1 MYVTVTL
8 YNITGVLVRIVSN
21 RGIYYIHQG
30 HILQILTVH
39 PGFCLPQMGRCVI
52 RLSRFF
58 SPFPAANARL
68 YGFRYSGSDI
78 GWTRMKGLIM
88 CRVADFAPLR
98 RQRVVQRR
106 GRASCAPDWPSRTPG
121 RGASGS
127 EKLGKPWQP
136 RKAMEHL
143 WFFFGPFI
151 NVYNILGR

>member
-21 RGIYYIHQG
+21 WGIYYIHQG

-78 GWTRMKGLIM
+78 G
-88 CRVADFAPLR
+88 
-98 RQRVVQRR
+98 
-106 GRASCAPDWPSRTPG
+106 
-121 RGASGS
+121 
-127 EKLGKPWQP
+127 
-136 RKAMEHL
+136 
-143 WFFFGPFI
+143 
-151 NVYNILGR
+151 